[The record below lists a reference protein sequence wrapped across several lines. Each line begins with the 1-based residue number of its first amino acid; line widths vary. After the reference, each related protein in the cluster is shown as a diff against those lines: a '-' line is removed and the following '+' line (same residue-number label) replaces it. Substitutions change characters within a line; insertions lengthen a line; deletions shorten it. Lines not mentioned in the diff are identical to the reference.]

1 MWATRG
7 EKNLMKIAI
16 VAICFWLS
24 LAALAKPQAMVEP
37 ATDGRDV
44 ALKWLALIDSGGYGK
59 CWDLAATPL
68 QSSVTKAGW
77 ILGMSRAR
85 RFYGKVLSRKFKETV
100 YATNPPGFPPGEY
113 EILQFKVRFSARG
126 EATEFVSM
134 KMQTDG
140 QWLVAG
146 YHIELKN
153 AVRTR
158 PLEFLYHR

>member
-1 MWATRG
+1 MVASHR
-7 EKNLMKIAI
+7 ERNLMKTAI
-16 VAICFWLS
+16 LAVCVWLS
-24 LAALAKPQAMVEP
+24 LVASAKPQAMVKP

-44 ALKWLALIDSGGYGK
+44 AVKWLALIDAGGYAK

-113 EILQFKVRFSARG
+113 EILQFKVRFSTRG

-134 KMQTDG
+134 KMQSDG
-140 QWLVAG
+140 GWLVAG

-158 PLEFLYHR
+158 PLELLYHR